1 MSWMRKTLGLL
12 AGACAAYLSWQWT
25 TSAQTTGPRPGQS
38 AAAKVDPTRFE
49 FEILESYD
57 AKYLGDQP
65 GHMGRY
71 GGLGQVR
78 PNVALGDPV
87 YHEDTKVGT
96 VTGLTWDRAKG
107 SLQVE
112 FDPEP
117 FQRITVGEVVWI
129 SLESPNAPKP
139 K

>member
-1 MSWMRKTLGLL
+1 MSWTRKIVSLM
-12 AGACAAYLSWQWT
+12 AGVVIAYLAWQWT
-25 TSAQTTGPRPGQS
+25 TAAQTTSPRPGPS
-38 AAAKVDPTRFE
+38 HAARVDPSRFE

-57 AKYLGDQP
+57 AKYLGDTP

-71 GGLGQVR
+71 GGFGQAR

-87 YHEDTKVGT
+87 YREDTKVGT
-96 VTGLTWDRAKG
+96 VTGLAWDRAKG

-117 FQRITVGEVVWI
+117 FQRIVVGEVVWI
-129 SLESPNAPKP
+129 SLNSPNTPKSR
-139 K
+139 